1 MAKTSDDLDLIS
13 GYSDLAKKSRIDP
26 QQRYALN
33 VLEGDT
39 GGSRLGILAKGLAGA
54 MLARQAGQQNAQ
66 ALALQ
71 QQEFQE
77 RQRAADILKQHED
90 EGLDEDFTF
99 KSMLQ
104 EYTRTG
110 NKLYLNLATKLKPSV
125 ASSGDATMKLSRLA
139 KAKRTLISTKY
150 GSPDIL
156 GEQDLAK
163 AQADPEIMWINK
175 QIEEIVSGKNVT
187 SGSSP
192 TTGTRQD
199 QNQDVNG
206 FEDLA
211 LPAKA
216 AISTAFDTG
225 GGSKF
230 LSQAELKKQKEKSSS
245 NGAALK
251 DAMEGKIAKN
261 PKTGQRIIR
270 RGGKWQK
277 L

>member
-1 MAKTSDDLDLIS
+1 MARTRDDDIY
-13 GYSDLAKKSRIDP
+13 GYSDLRRRSSRIDP
-26 QQRYALN
+26 RTQDLQNILQR
-33 VLEGDT
+33 ESSSPISIIT
-39 GGSRLGILAKGLAGA
+39 KGLAGA
-54 MLARQAGQQNAQ
+54 MLARQAGEQNAQ
-66 ALALQ
+66 TLALQ
-71 QQEFQE
+71 QQEFLE

-90 EGLDEDFTF
+90 QGLDEDFTF

-125 ASSGDATMKLSRLA
+125 ARSRDKTIQLARLA
-139 KAKRTLISTKY
+139 NAKRTLISMKY
-150 GSPDIL
+150 GSVDL
-156 GEQDLAK
+156 LDEQGLSK

-175 QIEEIVSGKNVT
+175 QIEDIVGMKT
-187 SGSSP
+187 DPDTGSP

-199 QNQDVNG
+199 TNQDVNG

-211 LPAKA
+211 VPAKA
-216 AISTAFDTG
+216 GISTAFDTG
-225 GGSKF
+225 GGPKF
-230 LSQAELKKQKEKSSS
+230 LSQAQLRKQSTRQ
-245 NGAALK
+245 NGTALK